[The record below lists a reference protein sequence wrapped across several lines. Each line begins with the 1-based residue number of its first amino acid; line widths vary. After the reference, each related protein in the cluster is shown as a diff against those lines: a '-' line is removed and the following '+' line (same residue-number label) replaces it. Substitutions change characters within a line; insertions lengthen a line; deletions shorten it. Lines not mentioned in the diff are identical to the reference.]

1 MEITAEEKNV
11 LDQIYGKGI
20 FNSGYSQN
28 QVEDI
33 KELTEEENRF
43 FRRKNFISPHFCVQ
57 TLYKVQGEISPLKFN
72 RAVKN
77 LVDTDENF
85 RANFCTVGS
94 RTVKIIFKE
103 RAKLPEIIFRVLKAE
118 GEELDEILVK
128 IMEADRRLNFD
139 IQRGNLIRF
148 SIFRTAENE
157 SAVLVT
163 LSQLI
168 ARSFDSASFFNSVF
182 NGENYKKVESHV
194 NFTPPQIEDR
204 VREYWADILKNLPAS
219 PNVPYSKKFV
229 ASYQEQIYRMK
240 IPADILSDLRGKA
253 QSNRVMLMTIL
264 QTAWGFLLQAANE
277 SVDTI
282 FCQLPANSKIS
293 QNFLLN
299 LMPVRLKSANDT
311 TVENLVNQ
319 QFKQLVISQP
329 YSFFD
334 WATLQNSTYRRNI
347 FDHFLSF
354 LDFKAEEKTYSQLA
368 ATPEGKLVVRNSWD
382 AQGMKLGIYFQYEK
396 NLSVS
401 FQYDKNQFLPNA
413 GERLAK
419 LYNLVLRQMLV
430 HWHAPFKDFMENLKK
445 LADFNFTEE
454 IEIAQEDERQKIINF
469 IYQNK
474 ILQGEISG
482 NAQILS
488 QGAKLVTRFE
498 GDRISGDMAEKNLV
512 FVVEGKLARSLDTG
526 DGWFNA
532 LDIIKNGG
540 LINENIFLKNRRV
553 TTSAEVLTE
562 KAVLMIIPLDNFE
575 SAARQNNELYK
586 AMLRHVLSQMEKYQ
600 MLWLQS

>member
-382 AQGMKLGIYFQYEK
+382 AQGMKLGIYFQYAK